1 MSDDTL
7 NNSPDPLLSDT
18 ALTDIA
24 VEEICD
30 SSDEGFVIETEEI
43 VIIEEKPEVI
53 DDLNQSMEDYVENYQ
68 QSWQKT
74 WQESI
79 EAFELD
85 VMNWQDTIT
94 RFELDV
100 TQWQD
105 HAATFKAI
113 EQNAMNEVQNRVPE
127 AAAAKHKV
135 ASAPPFAP
143 TPASVK
149 KVKTKSKT
157 SRT

>member
-7 NNSPDPLLSDT
+7 NDSPDPLLTDT
-18 ALTDIA
+18 VLTDIT
-24 VEEICD
+24 VEEVCD
-30 SSDEGFVIETEEI
+30 ISEEGFVIETEEI
-43 VIIEEKPEVI
+43 VIIEEKPEII
-53 DDLNQSMEDYVENYQ
+53 DDLNQSMEDYVESYQ
-68 QSWQKT
+68 QSWQQT

-79 EAFELD
+79 ETFELD

-105 HAATFKAI
+105 HVATFKAI
-113 EQNAMNEVQNRVPE
+113 EQNAINEIQGRVPE
-127 AAAAKHKV
+127 AVVAQQKAAPGPPIV
-135 ASAPPFAP
+135 PTSAP
-143 TPASVK
+143 VK
-149 KVKTKSKT
+149 KVKTKPKT